1 MVKNIKE
8 NTKYNQIYN
17 KMELNNI
24 LVISGK
30 PDLSEVISQTKNGA
44 IVKNLVTGVKF
55 PVFRNERISSLGEI
69 RIYTTDGEAP
79 LEDVFAAMYKK
90 EDAKPLAFDPKKA
103 ENKELFDYFAQVLPN
118 YDTDRVHAS
127 DVKKVLH
134 WYNVLLQAEKLTPTE
149 EAKEQVADSGQ
160 QAAEEV
166 KAEKPKAEAKPKKS
180 AAPKAAPKATAK
192 PKATTKR
199 TTTGEKSV

>member
-1 MVKNIKE
+1 
-8 NTKYNQIYN
+8 
-17 KMELNNI
+17 MELNNI

-90 EDAKPLAFDPKKA
+90 EDAKPLGFDPKKA
-103 ENKELFDYFAQVLPN
+103 ENKELFDYFGQVLPN

-134 WYNVLLQAEKLTPTE
+134 WYNILLKAEKLTPTE
-149 EAKEQVADSGQ
+149 EEKSEQPAEEVK
-160 QAAEEV
+160 EEV
-166 KAEKPKAEAKPKKS
+166 KAEKPKAEAKPKKA

-199 TTTGEKSV
+199 TTTGKKSV

>member
-1 MVKNIKE
+1 
-8 NTKYNQIYN
+8 
-17 KMELNNI
+17 MELNNI

-69 RIYTTDGEAP
+69 RIYTTDGETP
-79 LEDVFAAMYKK
+79 LEDVFTAIYQK
-90 EDAKPLAFDPKKA
+90 EEAKTLGFDPKKA
-103 ENKELFDYFAQVLPN
+103 ENKELFDYFGQVLPN

-134 WYNVLLQAEKLTPTE
+134 WYNVLLQADKLTPTE
-149 EAKEQVADSGQ
+149 ESKEQAADGGQ
-160 QAAEEV
+160 QTAAEEV
-166 KAEKPKAEAKPKKS
+166 KAEKPKAEPKPKKA
-180 AAPKAAPKATAK
+180 AAPKTAPKATAK

-199 TTTGEKSV
+199 TTTGKKSV

>member
-1 MVKNIKE
+1 MVENFKE
-8 NTKYNQIYN
+8 NTNHNQIYS

-90 EDAKPLAFDPKKA
+90 EDAKPLGFDPKKA
-103 ENKELFDYFAQVLPN
+103 EPRASPSGDLWHVMTMRFTPLINERNRSIVCSSIIELII
-118 YDTDRVHAS
+118 AS
-127 DVKKVLH
+127 F
-134 WYNVLLQAEKLTPTE
+134 LLSNRQ
-149 EAKEQVADSGQ
+149 S
-160 QAAEEV
+160 
-166 KAEKPKAEAKPKKS
+166 
-180 AAPKAAPKATAK
+180 
-192 PKATTKR
+192 
-199 TTTGEKSV
+199 